1 MEIISNFVSYYDN
14 MFSITLENF
23 FSSLNLYYIDWTR
36 EDLENKSKQ
45 ELIEIIMN
53 FQEDLENCPDLY
65 DDYYNNEF

>member
-14 MFSITLENF
+14 MFSITLEKF
-23 FSSLNLYYIDWTR
+23 FSSLNLYYMDWTR

>member
-1 MEIISNFVSYYDN
+1 MEIINNFVSYYDN

-23 FSSLNLYYIDWTR
+23 FSSLNLYYMDWTR

-53 FQEDLENCPDLY
+53 FQEDLENYPDLY

>member
-1 MEIISNFVSYYDN
+1 MEIINNFVSYYDN

-23 FSSLNLYYIDWTR
+23 FSSLNLYYMDWTR
-36 EDLENKSKQ
+36 EDLENKSKR

-53 FQEDLENCPDLY
+53 FQEDLENYPDLY

>member
-23 FSSLNLYYIDWTR
+23 FSSLNLYYMDWTR
-36 EDLENKSKQ
+36 EDLENKLKQ

>member
-23 FSSLNLYYIDWTR
+23 FSSLNLYYMDWTR

-53 FQEDLENCPDLY
+53 FQEDLENYPDLY

>member
-23 FSSLNLYYIDWTR
+23 FLSLNLYYMDWTR

>member
-23 FSSLNLYYIDWTR
+23 FSSLNLYYMDWTR

>member
-14 MFSITLENF
+14 MFSVTLENF
-23 FSSLNLYYIDWTR
+23 FSSLNLYYMDWTR

>member
-1 MEIISNFVSYYDN
+1 MEIISNFVAYYDN

-23 FSSLNLYYIDWTR
+23 FSSLNLYYMDWTR